1 MTWDEINNVN
11 SGLNLPTPTP
21 EEFLVAKI
29 FKSDEGQKALTYLKN
44 LAYEKKPIA
53 LQNDGINTTIV
64 MAMQEGEINFFR
76 KIEKILT
83 KIENYDRRK

>member
-1 MTWDEINNVN
+1 MNQNIKSAAFALLGIYAVA
-11 SGLNLPTPTP
+11 
-21 EEFLVAKI
+21 LVGFKI